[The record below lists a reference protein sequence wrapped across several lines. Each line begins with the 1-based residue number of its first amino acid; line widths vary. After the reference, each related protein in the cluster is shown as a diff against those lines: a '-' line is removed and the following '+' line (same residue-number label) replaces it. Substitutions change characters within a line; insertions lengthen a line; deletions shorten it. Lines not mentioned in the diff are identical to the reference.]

1 MKTVT
6 ICASM
11 RFADEMIKI
20 AMRLETDYGYCV
32 LQPVYDFDRKVLS
45 GGELARIKAAHYK
58 KIDLSDAVYIVNIGG
73 YIGQSVAEEIAY
85 AKEHGKEILFHEP
98 I

>member
-1 MKTVT
+1 MKIVT
-6 ICASM
+6 ICGSM

-32 LQPVYDFDRKVLS
+32 LQPVYGFDGQPLS
-45 GGELARIKAAHYK
+45 GDELTRIKAAHHK
-58 KIDLSDAVYIVNIGG
+58 KIDLSDSIYIVNIGG
-73 YIGQSVAEEIAY
+73 YIGQSVTEEIAY
-85 AKEHGKEILFHEP
+85 AKEHGKEILYHEP

>member
-6 ICASM
+6 ICGSM
-11 RFADEMIKI
+11 RFANEMIKV
-20 AMRLETDYGYCV
+20 ATKLETDYGYCV
-32 LQPVYDFDRKVLS
+32 LQPVYDFD
-45 GGELARIKAAHYK
+45 GQTFNDDELVHIKTAHYK

-73 YIGQSVAEEIAY
+73 YIGHSVTEEIAY
-85 AKEHGKEILFHEP
+85 AKGRGKEILYHEP